1 MPTKAKTQKTLQD
14 EIDAAEKKADKL
26 LDDPAEVKDPDQI
39 ADALDRALV
48 VAKRQ
53 IKRGTRNFLNVL
65 FVGEA
70 GTGKTARIK
79 AWAESRGINLVQKM
93 ASTMDDTDLGGAIY
107 NKNGVAARLATTEFD
122 ALDEIENSVLFLDE
136 FNRAPK
142 SVRGTLL
149 TLIQD
154 HMVPDDREPGKMRYL
169 KNFLFT
175 IAAINPYNANYNTDA
190 LDDAEQSRF
199 KEVQVY
205 SDPKVT
211 MNYLVKFFEDEAKDA
226 KADGDAEW
234 ELESLRKTELAKK
247 LLGSKYFTFDN
258 YESIDKSKEEGNGK
272 ILTARTL
279 TDALQD
285 CNGTKGS
292 LLAVWDDHASSL
304 KKDMVKKILAD
315 FEDLNLDDFEEV
327 DNKANRVLKKKPAKK
342 EEPEEEQVFGNTTDK
357 KEFVRNK
364 LGKLAGAIN

>member
-39 ADALDRALV
+39 VDALDRALEV
-48 VAKRQ
+48 NLDE
-53 IKRGTRNFLNVL
+53 IEDDTRNFLNVL
-65 FVGEA
+65 LVGEA

-79 AWAESRGINLVQKM
+79 AWAKSRGINLVQKM

-107 NKNGVAARLATTEFD
+107 NNNGVAARLATTEFD
-122 ALDEIENSVLFLDE
+122 ELDTVKNSVLFLDE

-154 HMVPDDREPGKMRYL
+154 HVVPDERQPGKMRYL
-169 KNFLFT
+169 RNFLFT

-199 KEVQVY
+199 EEIQVY

-211 MNYLVKFFEDEAKDA
+211 MKYLVDFYTKKAETARNDKRKLEA
-226 KADGDAEW
+226 
-234 ELESLRKTELAKK
+234 LRKVELVKK

-272 ILTARTL
+272 ILTARSFTN
-279 TDALQD
+279 ALQKCD
-285 CNGTKGS
+285 GTKGS
-292 LLAVWDDHASSL
+292 LLAVWDNFASSL

-327 DNKANRVLKKKPAKK
+327 DDKANWVLKKKPAKK